1 MVLIVHREYKTY
13 RAANTGDNVDTAT
26 AVLKSYRAPQQSSP
40 AKHEEENT
48 NGTVQRRQGDF
59 RVGNDIGIR
68 GITCRRA
75 CPDNE
80 SVAGQV
86 RQYFYKIRH
95 KKEKNLLTTAE

>member
-1 MVLIVHREYKTY
+1 MMVLLVHREYKTY

-26 AVLKSYRAPQQSSP
+26 AVLKPYRAPQQSSP

-48 NGTVQRRQGDF
+48 NGAVQRRQGNS

-68 GITCRRA
+68 GIASRRA

-80 SVAGQV
+80 SVAGEF
-86 RQYFYKIRH
+86 RQYFYEIRQ
-95 KKEKNLLTTAE
+95 